1 MTEGIIISFEITNV
15 INVVFAYDCVEV
27 ISHFDFLKLGVLNF

>member
-1 MTEGIIISFEITNV
+1 MTEWIIISFEIANV

-27 ISHFDFLKLGVLNF
+27 ISHLNFF

>member
-1 MTEGIIISFEITNV
+1 MTKGIIISFEITNV

-27 ISHFDFLKLGVLNF
+27 ISHFKFF